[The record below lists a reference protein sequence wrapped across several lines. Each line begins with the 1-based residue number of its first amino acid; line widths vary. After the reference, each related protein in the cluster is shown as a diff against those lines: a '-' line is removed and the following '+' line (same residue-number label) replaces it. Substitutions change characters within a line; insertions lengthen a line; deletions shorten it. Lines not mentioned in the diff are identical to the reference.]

1 MNSEFLKKLITYF
14 CINHTEIGCALSRE
28 MRSEMCNEFYCS
40 TIKEFNMIFLQAET
54 TPEGAIVI
62 ARSLAFGQLTRLL
75 CNVSLSTCIEQ

>member
-62 ARSLAFGQLTRLL
+62 ARSLAFGQPKQVRVVKID
-75 CNVSLSTCIEQ
+75 C